1 MSSELKKL
9 ENAYSQNR
17 RNMWVF
23 LIAGVFGCMIFSTII
38 TNAIRD
44 SDYVTYG
51 GEGEAALAAIV
62 SSIIYILPLMPFFV
76 YLGKNKK
83 LRVQVESMK
92 KQLEASSYNE
102 APVREKEPS
111 KVKESD
117 EYVPS
122 DVPKTEEPKKKA
134 PEKKE
139 NTSVKEQLK
148 ELKSLY
154 DEKLIS
160 KAVYDQKQKDIID
173 KM

>member
-44 SDYVTYG
+44 SDYVTNG

-92 KQLEASSYNE
+92 KRQDEVKYKDPPIKWKNPYKSKD
-102 APVREKEPS
+102 EKE
-111 KVKESD
+111 
-117 EYVPS
+117 YVAN
-122 DVPKTEEPKKKA
+122 DIPKTEEPKKTEA
-134 PEKKE
+134 KE
-139 NTSVKEQLK
+139 TGSSPVKEQLK